1 MIMHSLGKLAYA
13 SGRFGLSSNAKGARA
28 QVTRPEGDDSD
39 RPHECVVA
47 QPVHIMLYVWLPD
60 VIIEEALCPKSMY
73 KRCLLFRGL

>member
-1 MIMHSLGKLAYA
+1 MIMHSLGRLAYA

-28 QVTRPEGDDSD
+28 QVTRPEGDDPD

-47 QPVHIMLYVWLPD
+47 QPVHIMLCVSLPD

-73 KRCLLFRGL
+73 KISLLFRGL